1 MVMNPQDEQMN
12 KPRGGLLGLFD
23 KAMKADE
30 DTGLSPLQNFAAA
43 LDPLILKDLRG
54 GEGIRQQGVQ
64 RAATMSKNKTV
75 DMLRQQ
81 GRNDLADAVMNRT
94 IGPKEAFSVM
104 QSEKAADTAFQRQ
117 KDLAAF
123 SAGLK
128 APAAPKLYSEF
139 AKLNAD
145 LQAGNISK
153 DQYNASVQSF
163 LNKNKMSIRPFRDI
177 NRKKTKV
184 VTVGSVKIGGDNP
197 ISVQSMTN
205 TLTTDIEA
213 TINQINQITEAGGD
227 LVRVSCPDK
236 ESTQALKKIIAPKK
250 NLSFSENFFHMCFG
264 KVPEK
269 EIVKAFDV
277 SLILYAEHSFNV
289 STFTA
294 RTITSS
300 LSDIHGAITGA
311 IASLKGPLHG
321 GANEEVMHMMKKIK
335 KPENALKWIN
345 NALKNKE
352 VVMGFGHRVYKSG
365 DSRVPTMREYF
376 GKVAKIKKDKT
387 FEKIYDIV
395 EKVMIKKKN
404 IHPNV
409 DYPTGPTYHLMGFD
423 TDFFTPIFVISRIT
437 GWSAHIMEQH
447 AANKL
452 IRPLAKY
459 KGSKHRTVM
468 QLNQR

>member
-1 MVMNPQDEQMN
+1 MSDEI
-12 KPRGGLLGLFD
+12 KKGLLGIVV
-23 KAMKADE
+23 DE
-30 DTGLSPLQNFAAA
+30 TEVSKVMPEINSLTYRGYAAQDLCA
-43 LDPLILKDLRG
+43 ACRFEEVAYLILNKDLPNSIQLKKFEKEEKNHRDL
-54 GEGIRQQGVQ
+54 
-64 RAATMSKNKTV
+64 SKNLYEIIKHMPKKSHPMDVART
-75 DMLRQQ
+75 
-81 GRNDLADAVMNRT
+81 AV
-94 IGPKEAFSVM
+94 SVM
-104 QSEKAADTAFQRQ
+104 GLEDKETSNSSLEANMRKALRIFAKTPTA
-117 KDLAAF
+117 LAAF
-123 SAGLK
+123 
-128 APAAPKLYSEF
+128 YR
-139 AKLNAD
+139 
-145 LQAGNISK
+145 
-153 DQYNASVQSF
+153 
-163 LNKNKMSIRPFRDI
+163 IR
-177 NRKKTKV
+177 N
-184 VTVGSVKIGGDNP
+184 G
-197 ISVQSMTN
+197 
-205 TLTTDIEA
+205 
-213 TINQINQITEAGGD
+213 
-227 LVRVSCPDK
+227 
-236 ESTQALKKIIAPKK
+236 KKIIKPKK
-250 NLSFSENFFHMCFG
+250 DLTFAENFFYMCFG
-264 KVPEK
+264 KVPQK

-321 GANEEVMHMMKKIK
+321 GANEEVMHMMRKIK

-387 FEKIYDIV
+387 FEKIYNIV
-395 EKVMIKKKN
+395 EKVMINKKN
-404 IHPNV
+404 IYPNV

-447 AANKL
+447 SANKL

-459 KGSKHRTVM
+459 KGSKHRKVI

>member
-1 MVMNPQDEQMN
+1 MSDDI
-12 KPRGGLLGLFD
+12 KKGLLGIVVDETEVSKVMPEINSLTYRGYAAQDLCEYCRFEEVAYLILNKD
-23 KAMKADE
+23 LPNSIQLKKFEKEERNDRELSKNLYEIIKNIPKKSHPMDVARTAVSVMGLE
-30 DTGLSPLQNFAAA
+30 DTETSDSSPEANMRKALRIFA
-43 LDPLILKDLRG
+43 
-54 GEGIRQQGVQ
+54 
-64 RAATMSKNKTV
+64 KT
-75 DMLRQQ
+75 
-81 GRNDLADAVMNRT
+81 
-94 IGPKEAFSVM
+94 P
-104 QSEKAADTAFQRQ
+104 TA
-117 KDLAAF
+117 LAAF
-123 SAGLK
+123 
-128 APAAPKLYSEF
+128 Y
-139 AKLNAD
+139 
-145 LQAGNISK
+145 
-153 DQYNASVQSF
+153 
-163 LNKNKMSIRPFRDI
+163 R
-177 NRKKTKV
+177 
-184 VTVGSVKIGGDNP
+184 
-197 ISVQSMTN
+197 
-205 TLTTDIEA
+205 
-213 TINQINQITEAGGD
+213 
-227 LVRVSCPDK
+227 VRSG
-236 ESTQALKKIIAPKK
+236 KKIIKPKK
-250 NLSFSENFFHMCFG
+250 TLSFAENFFYMCFG
-264 KVPEK
+264 KVPQK

-321 GANEEVMHMMKKIK
+321 GANEEVMHMMNKIK

-345 NALKNKE
+345 NALKNKD

-376 GKVAKIKKDKT
+376 GKVARIKKDKK

-395 EKVMIKKKN
+395 EKVMIKEKN

-459 KGSKHRTVM
+459 KGSKHRKVM
-468 QLNQR
+468 ELNYR

>member
-1 MVMNPQDEQMN
+1 MSDYI
-12 KPRGGLLGLFD
+12 KKGLLGIVV
-23 KAMKADE
+23 DE
-30 DTGLSPLQNFAAA
+30 TEISKVMPEINSLTYRGYAAQDLCA
-43 LDPLILKDLRG
+43 RCEFEEVAYLILNKELPNKKQLK
-54 GEGIRQQGVQ
+54 EFKKELSKEI
-64 RAATMSKNKTV
+64 TLSKNLINILKQIPKKSHPMDVARTV
-75 DMLRQQ
+75 
-81 GRNDLADAVMNRT
+81 V
-94 IGPKEAFSVM
+94 SVM
-104 QSEKAADTAFQRQ
+104 
-117 KDLAAF
+117 
-123 SAGLK
+123 GL
-128 APAAPKLYSEF
+128 E
-139 AKLNAD
+139 
-145 LQAGNISK
+145 
-153 DQYNASVQSF
+153 
-163 LNKNKMSIRPFRDI
+163 
-177 NRKKTKV
+177 
-184 VTVGSVKIGGDNP
+184 
-197 ISVQSMTN
+197 
-205 TLTTDIEA
+205 
-213 TINQINQITEAGGD
+213 
-227 LVRVSCPDK
+227 DK
-236 ESTQALKKIIAPKK
+236 ESKDNSPKANLRKAIRILAKTPTALATFYRLRKGKKIITPKK
-250 NLSFSENFFHMCFG
+250 KFSFSENFFHMCFG
-264 KVPEK
+264 KVPNK

-345 NALKNKE
+345 NALKNKD

-376 GKVAKIKKDKT
+376 KRVAIITKDKT

-395 EKVMIKKKN
+395 EKVMIKEKN
-404 IHPNV
+404 IYPNV

-452 IRPLAKY
+452 IRPLASY
-459 KGSKHRTVM
+459 KGSKHRKVI